1 MNQVIHAKTF
11 FQNCISLEDPLHA
24 PWEIACNGFLPLYL
38 RVLTK
43 LWSAPTF
50 WTFDGQLPLKS
61 VDDHIGTW
69 SVTPKDT
76 SDTKET
82 QIFCTVTE
90 GSLSLCVYFWGAP
103 GSLQRTP
110 SWTYPTQ
117 PCSAHA
123 PGGAHGS
130 ICHRRPLWNT
140 LETSSDENIHWEKS
154 QSDSFYEENSSKST
168 GVTWVLP
175 ASSGVLWWL
184 VTWSQCNQYVKEAG
198 TSTFL
203 SPQLSSNSSKSCNT
217 MILDDYG
224 MVRDGFTVF
233 YSVLMCFIH
242 FFQNA

>member
-90 GSLSLCVYFWGAP
+90 GSLSLCTFGGLLDLCSGLLLGHIQLSPAQHMPQVELMDRFVIGDHFGILWKH
-103 GSLQRTP
+103 LQT
-110 SWTYPTQ
+110 
-117 PCSAHA
+117 
-123 PGGAHGS
+123 
-130 ICHRRPLWNT
+130 
-140 LETSSDENIHWEKS
+140 K
-154 QSDSFYEENSSKST
+154 
-168 GVTWVLP
+168 
-175 ASSGVLWWL
+175 
-184 VTWSQCNQYVKEAG
+184 
-198 TSTFL
+198 TSTERNLKVTRFMRKTHPNPQV
-203 SPQLSSNSSKSCNT
+203 SPEFCQLRVEFCDGWWPEVSAISTSKRRAPRHFCRLNYPQIARNHAT
-217 MILDDYG
+217 RWFWMIMG
-224 MVRDGFTVF
+224 WFVMV
-233 YSVLMCFIH
+233 LQCFIV
-242 FFQNA
+242 F